1 MTIRKP
7 GAIVLLLILTVGL
20 FSCGKEDIVWTRSFD
35 FRGNTWHRDNH
46 LQFVPDTFAIDSVE
60 AKSVLL
66 TLRYSAD
73 ATKQEFPIVVEM
85 ESPSDGYYRCDTI
98 RETLLP
104 SEERTG
110 DNSAYGIF
118 EKTDTLRL
126 EKTPKPGWKMTIS
139 QASTDEEIHGIFSIT
154 VALIGKKLDIR

>member
-1 MTIRKP
+1 MTVRKP
-7 GAIVLLLILTVGL
+7 GVYILLLILMAGL
-20 FSCGKEDIVWTRSFD
+20 FACGKEDTVWTRSFD

-46 LQFVPDTFAIDSVE
+46 LQIVPDTFAIDSVE
-60 AKSVLL
+60 AESVLL
-66 TLRYSAD
+66 TLRYAAS
-73 ATKQEFPIVVEM
+73 ATKQVFPIVVEI
-85 ESPSDGYYRCDTI
+85 ESPSDGYYRSDTI

-126 EKTPKPGWKMTIS
+126 ERTPKPGWKMEIS
-139 QASTDEEIHGIFSIT
+139 QASADEEIHGIFSMT
-154 VALIGKKLDIR
+154 VTLIGKKLDIR